1 MLASLLSSLKEPA
14 AVGLPTQAL
23 EEKELRRW
31 VIPPG
36 TKPWKLPTAN
46 PSRADI
52 VGYVPSTAEQA
63 WMTGEATGR
72 ICSISKQPLVKA
84 AADAWIAYS
93 ASPRVWAPGG
103 KPEPKPSPEQLAAL
117 SYFELNVSHH
127 STTIASTQGAPSE
140 HLTRRRRVIEP
151 LHGIARPAPRL

>member
-52 VGYVPSTAEQA
+52 VGYVPSAAEQA
-63 WMTGEATGR
+63 WMTGAATGR

-117 SYFELNVSHH
+117 SYFELNVSH
-127 STTIASTQGAPSE
+127 STTRASTQGAPSE